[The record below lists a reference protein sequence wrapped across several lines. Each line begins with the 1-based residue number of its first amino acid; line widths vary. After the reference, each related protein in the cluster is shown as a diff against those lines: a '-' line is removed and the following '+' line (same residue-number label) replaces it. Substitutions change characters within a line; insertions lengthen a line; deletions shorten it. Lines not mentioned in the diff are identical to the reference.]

1 MHTLFLQVETPPS
14 DFLGF
19 LLWFVGILVAVVAT
33 MFYLLKAAMQSRID
47 DRDQHIATLRDEK
60 KAVEKQRDDLI
71 EEVKSS
77 FDVANAAFKQVI
89 ENLQKSK

>member
-1 MHTLFLQVETPPS
+1 MHMIFLQVETPPS

-47 DRDQHIATLRDEK
+47 DRDQHIATLREEK
-60 KAVEKQRDDLI
+60 KAIEAQRDSLI
-71 EEVKSS
+71 EEVKNS
-77 FDVANAAFKQVI
+77 FDVANAAFQRVL
-89 ENLQKSK
+89 ENR

>member
-47 DRDQHIATLRDEK
+47 DRDQHIATLREEK
-60 KAVEKQRDDLI
+60 KAIEAQRDSLI

-77 FDVANAAFKQVI
+77 FDVANAAFQRVI
-89 ENLQKSK
+89 ENLQK